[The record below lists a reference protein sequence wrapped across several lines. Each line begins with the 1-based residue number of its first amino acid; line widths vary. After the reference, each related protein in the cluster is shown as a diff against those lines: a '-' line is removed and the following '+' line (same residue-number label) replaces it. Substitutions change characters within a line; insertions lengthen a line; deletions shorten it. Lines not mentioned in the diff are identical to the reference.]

1 MSTLGN
7 FIVLEKDREK
17 VLKIRE
23 GSFRIERRTITDN
36 LTKQPKSIN
45 TAAMD
50 VTQEDG
56 KPVTKTFSTTSDK
69 LANTLLAF
77 HLSSTLY
84 TRNLGITMRGE
95 GFAREYSVRQF

>member
-1 MSTLGN
+1 MSALGN
-7 FIVLEKDREK
+7 YVQLEKDREK

-36 LTKQPKSIN
+36 ISRLPKSLN
-45 TAAMD
+45 TAVMD

-69 LANTLLAF
+69 LANTLTAF
-77 HLSSTLY
+77 HLSRTLY

-95 GFAREYSVRQF
+95 GFAKEYSVRQF

>member
-1 MSTLGN
+1 MSALGN
-7 FIVLEKDREK
+7 YIFLERDREK

-23 GSFRIERRTITDN
+23 GSFHIERRLITDN
-36 LTKQPKSIN
+36 VTRQQKSIN
-45 TAAMD
+45 TAVMD

-69 LANTLLAF
+69 LANTLLAI
-77 HLSSTLY
+77 HLARTLY
-84 TRNLGITMRGE
+84 TQNIGITMKGD